1 MIFVNQNCGDRQ
13 SDVVQLEAHNS
24 TRLLRVNSAIDH
36 RKAHAR
42 NSVGRT
48 IRKLAVTR
56 IVECRKG
63 GSATVAQPMDSS
75 PSFQFTIVDQSC
87 RSEPSRDERN
97 RVSRN
102 LWYGQQRLAI
112 DHDRVVDAVAGGQVV
127 SHD

>member
-1 MIFVNQNCGDRQ
+1 MISVNQNHGDRQ

-63 GSATVAQPMDSS
+63 GSATVAQPMHSS
-75 PSFQFTIVDQSC
+75 LSFQFTIVDQSC
-87 RSEPSRDERN
+87 CSEPSRDERN